1 MPKNELE
8 QYLTMLTMRESQIPH
23 KPIQVTGMIMKGR
36 PSAQTFA
43 NDERMKVPEPSS
55 GMLLIFGFAT
65 LALRR
70 RT

>member
-1 MPKNELE
+1 MSGE
-8 QYLTMLTMRESQIPH
+8 QHRENDK
-23 KPIQVTGMIMKGR
+23 KPVVFLLAGKDTR
-36 PSAQTFA
+36 AFA

-55 GMLLIFGFAT
+55 GMLLIIGFAT